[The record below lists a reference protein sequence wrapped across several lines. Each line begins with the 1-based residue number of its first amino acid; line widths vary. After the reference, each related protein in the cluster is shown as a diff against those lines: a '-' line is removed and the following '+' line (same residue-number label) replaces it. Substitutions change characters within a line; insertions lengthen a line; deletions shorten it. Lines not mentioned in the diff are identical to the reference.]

1 MRRLK
6 KIYTDWKRK
15 KIIKL
20 LTNSRP
26 DNIKAYGEKRLIPA
40 FKRAATRMPAY
51 TKLLSN
57 NGINYKDINTIEDFQ
72 KNVPIFTKKDFF
84 VDTPMDELCVDKNIQ
99 SLKLAVTSS
108 GFSGVF
114 SFGMSTEKDQKQI
127 VFSIDTILDYIF
139 KVSEKKTFMIN
150 CVPMGVKV
158 PTSLPMAETSVRS
171 DMALAI
177 LKKFNPYFE
186 QFLILGD
193 PHFLKKII
201 EDGIEQ
207 GVDWKSMPVS
217 LIAGQDWFSEN
228 FRLYLADLLGID
240 FNCPDSS
247 FFGANMGIAE
257 LDLSLFHESIFTVRL
272 RQELQTN
279 ARLREKLLG
288 KDTKIAPIIF
298 HYYPHKVFLETTQ
311 NNELIFTMI
320 NPDNFVPLIRYNSQD
335 QGATHSYDKVKN
347 ILIEENCQHLIP
359 ELKLPLVSI
368 AGRTGR
374 SITVHGKN
382 VTPEEIKEGLYS
394 DFQVAFLT
402 TGYFKL
408 SPKDNNE
415 GKIEIQLKKGV
426 NQTEE
431 LKKIFTKALLK
442 YVDTDLETQ
451 FYDYQ
456 DFPYAM
462 ELDYERKFSCI

>member
-1 MRRLK
+1 
-6 KIYTDWKRK
+6 
-15 KIIKL
+15 
-20 LTNSRP
+20 
-26 DNIKAYGEKRLIPA
+26 
-40 FKRAATRMPAY
+40 MPAY
-51 TKLLSN
+51 SKLLSN

-72 KNVPIFTKKDFF
+72 KNVPVFTKKDFF
-84 VDTPMDELCVDKNIQ
+84 VDTSMAELCVDKNIQ

-114 SFGMSTEKDQKQI
+114 SFGMSTAENQNQI

-139 KVSEKKTFMIN
+139 KISKKKTFLIN

-158 PTSLPMAETSVRS
+158 PTSLPIAETSVRS

-177 LKKFNPYFE
+177 LKKFHPYFD

-201 EDGIEQ
+201 EEGIEQ
-207 GVDWKSMPVS
+207 GIVWKGMPVS

-240 FNCPDSS
+240 FNCPDNGL
-247 FFGANMGIAE
+247 FVANMGIAE

-272 RQELQTN
+272 RQELQKN
-279 ARLREKLLG
+279 ARLREKFLG
-288 KDTKIAPIIF
+288 KDTKIAPLIF
-298 HYYPHKVFLETTQ
+298 HYYPHKIFLETTQ
-311 NNELIFTMI
+311 SNELVFTML

-335 QGATHSYDKVKN
+335 QGYIRSYEFVKKV
-347 ILIEENCQHLIP
+347 LTEEGYPHLIP

-368 AGRTGR
+368 AGRADR
-374 SITVHGKN
+374 FITVHGKN

-394 DFQVAFLT
+394 DFQVASST

-408 SPKDNNE
+408 SLKNDNE

-426 NQTEE
+426 KQTEK
-431 LKKIFTKALLK
+431 LKKKFTKALLK
-442 YVDTDLETQ
+442 YVDTDIEIQ
-451 FYDYQ
+451 CYHYH
-456 DFPYAM
+456 DFPYGM
-462 ELDYERKFSCI
+462 KLDYERKFTCI